1 VEIGKIYGIVLVL
14 GMVGVLLGVLL
25 TVLGKLADNAGLST
39 AAKASTNKVI
49 DVIYDIPNSWI
60 PILVVIGV
68 AGIVLFAVTRFGGSG
83 GGKR

>member
-14 GMVGVLLGVLL
+14 GMVGVLIGVLL
-25 TVLGKLADNAGLST
+25 TVLGKLADNTGLST
-39 AAKASTNKVI
+39 AGKASANKVI

-68 AGIVLFAVTRFGGSG
+68 AGIVLYAVTRFGGSA
-83 GGKR
+83 GKR